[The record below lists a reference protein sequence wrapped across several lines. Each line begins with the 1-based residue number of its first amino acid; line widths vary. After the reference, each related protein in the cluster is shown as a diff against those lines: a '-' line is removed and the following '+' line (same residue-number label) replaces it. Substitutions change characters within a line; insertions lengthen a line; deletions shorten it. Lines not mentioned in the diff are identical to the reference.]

1 MISFSKLAASLA
13 ITCAVADSSVF
24 DDVVAVQNTE
34 SLDLLLE
41 VLHGGLLVGLQLLHG
56 DHLPRVI
63 AKWVITAKFNT
74 AKVSLVK
81 VYRLSVVSAV
91 KREKAVPFKK
101 CFS

>member
-1 MISFSKLAASLA
+1 MSLT
-13 ITCAVADSSVF
+13 ITCAIADSSVS

-41 VLHGGLLVGLQLLHG
+41 VLHGGLLVGLQLFYG

-63 AKWVITAKFNT
+63 TKWVITAKFNT

-81 VYRLSVVSAV
+81 VSQWLVLS
-91 KREKAVPFKK
+91 RRKK
-101 CFS
+101 LVHSKMV